1 MSYLCQNS
9 KQMDFF
15 NFLFSKVFWKQ
26 ALFAVVGIGLLVFV
40 IFQWL
45 RITTNHN
52 QKIEVPDL
60 SKQEISEVAD
70 ILKELDLRYIVID
83 SASYNPDYPKKSVIR
98 QNPEAGDIV
107 KENRQIYLTL
117 NPSGY
122 RAVSIPDFY
131 GKTKRNVETTL
142 RAVGFE
148 IGNEPTYVTDRG
160 KNVVRGLRHR
170 GEKIEKGD
178 KLPKKAIIDL
188 VLGDGN
194 G

>member
-1 MSYLCQNS
+1 MNLI
-9 KQMDFF
+9 K
-15 NFLFSKVFWKQ
+15 FLSSKVFWKQ
-26 ALFAVVGIGLLVFV
+26 VLIAFIGLSILVFL
-40 IFQWL
+40 FFRGL
-45 RITTNHN
+45 RITTRHH

-60 SKQEISEVAD
+60 SKQTLSEVST
-70 ILKELDLRYIVID
+70 ILKELDLRYVVID
-83 SASYNPDYPKKSVIR
+83 SASFNPDYPKKSVIR
-98 QNPEAGDIV
+98 QNPEVGDIV
-107 KENRQIYLTL
+107 KQNRKIYLTL

-122 RAVSIPDFY
+122 RSVGIPEFY

-148 IGNEPTYVTDRG
+148 IGSNPTYVPDRG
-160 KNVVRGLRHR
+160 RNVVRGIRHK

-178 KLPKKAIIDL
+178 KLPKKAVIDL